1 MITREELLKTEEYWY
16 EIIQNEIYRLVS
28 DYIRKSGITKTQF
41 AEHLGVSKGYV
52 SQILNGNF
60 NATLRKI
67 IELSL
72 SVNTAPV
79 FSFKDLE
86 EYIKEDHIERY
97 EMLYD
102 PHFSLHTYEN
112 RVPLVSGSFFDL
124 MDVKPEIIEL
134 VKSEAA

>member
-86 EYIKEDHIERY
+86 EYIKEDHIE
-97 EMLYD
+97 
-102 PHFSLHTYEN
+102 
-112 RVPLVSGSFFDL
+112 
-124 MDVKPEIIEL
+124 
-134 VKSEAA
+134 